1 MAIEFACPLCGST
14 IRVPD
19 AASGKKGTCPACH
32 SKLRVPVVDAPDAAP
47 PAPPPEPESKP
58 SKSKAAA
65 SKKLSKTKDDSDENA
80 PKPTKRAKKE
90 DAPFDPF
97 LDALANPIHDE
108 EETNTALL
116 DALEAPRRKSKPTS
130 KPEPPP
136 TPPAAGKKSVA
147 ARFATVVEEP
157 DEPGEEIPEFAAAD
171 SEGVST
177 EAILPSHFTDNSFE
191 FAAPPPPVGGA
202 VKKLNQQKAR
212 SGSNW
217 IGIAFFVICGLGLV
231 AGVAWFA
238 LQNDT
243 TLGGDR
249 AAQAIERGTQLD
261 PRSPDS
267 TLIQASEESIKTV
280 LKLFK
285 KAPPRIQ
292 TELIDTEFGVAGD
305 ELAITIR
312 EGPTAQFYRFPID
325 RELREF
331 SKKNRKQMDARRVTK
346 LKAGLKRF
354 FEKWDVGIRNREHP
368 KEFAFR
374 DDVGICTCIG
384 GLGYSISATVDG
396 TVYPC
401 VYEDEE
407 SLYFLLPRGTT
418 QFTVVGRYGLEPE
431 NPPSLFPGTYRV
443 VVKNGAKSK
452 SSSKSKKDEPESEE
466 MPEKKEGM
474 MSAPTDD
481 ADAKSGDSMPAK

>member
-1 MAIEFACPLCGST
+1 MAIEFACPMCGST

-32 SKLRVPVVDAPDAAP
+32 SKLRVPVVAAPESAP
-47 PAPPPEPESKP
+47 PAPPPEP
-58 SKSKAAA
+58 KSARSTAAA
-65 SKKLSKTKDDSDENA
+65 SKKSSKAKDDSDEQ
-80 PKPTKRAKKE
+80 PKKPTKRAKKE

-97 LDALANPIHDE
+97 LDALANPVHDG

-116 DALEAPRRKSKPTS
+116 DALEGPRRKSKTASKSAPEPS
-130 KPEPPP
+130 KPAPRS
-136 TPPAAGKKSVA
+136 PAPSRRVA
-147 ARFATVVEEP
+147 TIVEEP
-157 DEPGEEIPEFAAAD
+157 DEPGEEIPEFAAA
-171 SEGVST
+171 
-177 EAILPSHFTDNSFE
+177 EADDEPAEFTMPSHFTDESTD
-191 FAAPPPPVGGA
+191 APEPAPARGGGV

-212 SGSNW
+212 SSSNW
-217 IGIAFFVICGLGLV
+217 IGIAFFVICGIGLV
-231 AGVAWFA
+231 AGVAMFA
-238 LQNDT
+238 IKNDT

-249 AAQAIERGTQLD
+249 VAFAIERGIQLD

-267 TLIQASEESIKTV
+267 SLIQASEESIKTV

-285 KAPPRIQ
+285 KSPPRIQ
-292 TELIDTEFGVAGD
+292 TELVDTEFGVAGD

-312 EGPTAQFYRFPID
+312 EGATAQFYRFPIE
-325 RELREF
+325 REMREF
-331 SKKNRKQMDARRVTK
+331 LKKNRKQMDARRIARH
-346 LKAGLKRF
+346 KAGLKRF

-384 GLGYSISATVDG
+384 ALGYSISATVGG

-401 VYEDEE
+401 IYEDDE

-418 QFTVVGRYGLEPE
+418 QFNVVGRYGLESE
-431 NPPSLFPGTYRV
+431 NPPSLFPGNYRV
-443 VVKNGAKSK
+443 VVRSNAKSK
-452 SSSKSKKDEPESEE
+452 SSSKSKKDEPEADE

-474 MSAPTDD
+474 MSEPSDD
-481 ADAKSGDSMPAK
+481 ADSKSKDSMPAK